1 MNMNHTDMNKINT
14 AVKITPK
21 NIVDEA
27 RDLPWKVAVEPF
39 RVAPHIYYVGN
50 RWVGSFLLETSEGL
64 ALIDTTV
71 METLY
76 LLLESIRKLGFDP
89 KDLKKIFLTHAHMDH
104 DGAARAL
111 KELTGAEIYL
121 SREDD
126 QWRRLPEADMHDSGF
141 KIADYEPDHFYN
153 DEEPVIMG
161 DVTIH
166 TRLSAGHTPGTT
178 SFFVTVKDSDGK
190 PLVWG
195 MHGGVGINTMNTDYL
210 NKVHLP
216 LSLQDTFLKGCE
228 DMKSIHV
235 DICTPSHP
243 SHSDML
249 ERIPADRHDYTPF
262 VDEHKWPAFL
272 DERAESLRQVID
284 QGKYAPK
291 R

>member
-1 MNMNHTDMNKINT
+1 MNANT
-14 AVKITPK
+14 TNANVKVTPK

-27 RDLPWKVAVEPF
+27 RDMPWNIDVEPF

-50 RWVGSFLLETSEGL
+50 RWVGSFLIETSEGL

-89 KDLKKIFLTHAHMDH
+89 KNIRKIFLTHAHMDH

-111 KELTGAEIYL
+111 KELSGAEIYL
-121 SREDD
+121 SRDD
-126 QWRRLPEADMHDSGF
+126 EEWRRRPEADMHDTGF
-141 KIADYEPDHFYN
+141 KIVDYEVDHFYS
-153 DEEPVIMG
+153 DKEPIIMG
-161 DVTIH
+161 DITIR

-178 SFFVTVKDSDGK
+178 SFFISVKDEAGN
-190 PLVWG
+190 PLIWG

-243 SHSDML
+243 SHSDMM
-249 ERIPADRHDYTPF
+249 ERVPADRIDYTPF
-262 VDEHKWPAFL
+262 VDENKWPAFL
-272 DERAESLRQVID
+272 TERADALLQVIK
-284 QGKYAPK
+284 QGVYAPVK
-291 R
+291 